1 LIPVAIDLETRP
13 RDMTPA
19 EMRAN
24 ALTSSLNKCRK
35 PDTRAEWADD
45 PDNQI
50 AAWARCSLSL
60 TSARIVAWAVI
71 VDGGPVQSWADWDD
85 EAAGLRRLCG
95 VLDSAPSGQLQ
106 WVGHN
111 ASAFDL
117 PILRIAAMRHGLRYL
132 RDAVP
137 TYRYDKRI
145 HDNMIEA
152 VKPAGRING
161 VSADA
166 LAQSLGLPGKG
177 PIGDLDFPNLYAMAI
192 QPDNDTTPAEI
203 AATLEQRARVDVGV
217 EWATY
222 ERMTG

>member
-1 LIPVAIDLETRP
+1 MIPVAIDLETRP

-137 TYRYDKRI
+137 TYRYDKCI

-152 VKPAGRING
+152 VKPAGRITACRLTRWRSRWG
-161 VSADA
+161 CRARGRSGISTF
-166 LAQSLGLPGKG
+166 QTCTRWRSSPT
-177 PIGDLDFPNLYAMAI
+177 
-192 QPDNDTTPAEI
+192 TTPR
-203 AATLEQRARVDVGV
+203 QPRSPPRSSSARGLT
-217 EWATY
+217 WASSGPHTS
-222 ERMTG
+222 G